1 MKSGKNNPK
10 VTVVCITYNQEK
22 YIGQALDSFL
32 MQKTNF
38 PFEIVVHDDK
48 STDGTI
54 KILESYQKKYPDIVS
69 LVVEKENQFGKK
81 SVDFIRQMYSNAR
94 GEYVAVCEGDDFWTD
109 ENKLQKQV
117 DFLDR
122 KKDYAVCFHPVRV
135 FYEDGA
141 AQDSIFPEE
150 TSGFTAQKL
159 VEGNYIQTNS
169 VMYRKQ
175 QKYEVLTEYLMPL
188 DWYYHLYH
196 AQFGKIGFI
205 NKVMSAYR
213 RHDAGIWWNDSAN
226 RTQSLNRYGEAQL
239 IFYRKVLELKL
250 PGVDNFDPIIEKAKG
265 LMVEISSNDKVLNRL
280 DVIAKFP
287 EFVVPLM
294 EAIKSRDNISAYLRW
309 KLEYAKILLDYE
321 TRDHH
326 IGIKE
331 AVKNLMKLAERKKED
346 RQRNDNVSSISNK
359 KRPVTIV
366 IPVYDDWP
374 SLKLCIQSVK
384 KFFDTSGG
392 NRVILMNDIGPN
404 ADEIEKNILEAI
416 KDLDGF
422 IYHRNPKNLGFIGNC
437 NSAVNEVDETEN
449 EILLLNSDAEL
460 TEGTVEEMQKVLCSS
475 KSIATVTPRS
485 NNATVFSVPF
495 EPGKEGFVP
504 PIDSYNLYQK
514 VKDTLP
520 EYYETPT
527 AHGFCMLIR
536 REVIRRYGLFDS
548 VYGRGYCEEN
558 DFCMRVRHKGFTHAV
573 ANKAYA
579 VHEGSKSFT
588 SAGRDEQI
596 AKNHKILTER
606 YPEYDHLIARYVYD
620 VALEE
625 QTLFFH
631 L

>member
-1 MKSGKNNPK
+1 MKDNKKKPK

-22 YIGQALDSFL
+22 YIAQALDSFL
-32 MQKTNF
+32 MQKTSF

-54 KILESYQKKYPDIVS
+54 KILESYQKKYPDIIR
-69 LVVEKENQFGKK
+69 LVIEKENQFAKK
-81 SVDFIRQMYSNAR
+81 TVDFIRKMYSDAR

-109 ENKLQKQV
+109 ENKLQKQA
-117 DFLDR
+117 DFLD
-122 KKDYAVCFHPVRV
+122 KNKDYAVCFHPVRV

-141 AQDSIFPEE
+141 AQDSIFPEVS
-150 TSGFTAQKL
+150 SGFTAQKL

-175 QKYEVLTEYLMPL
+175 QSYEPLTDYLMPL

-205 NKVMSAYR
+205 DEVMGSYR
-213 RHDAGIWWNDSAN
+213 RHSAGIWQDEAKD
-226 RTQSLNRYGEAQL
+226 RTRFLNNHAEAHL
-239 IFYRKVLELKL
+239 NVYRAIMKL
-250 PGVDNFDPIIEKAKG
+250 HLPRVKNFDSVVEKAKS
-265 LMVEISSNDKVLNRL
+265 LMVEIVANDNL
-280 DVIAKFP
+280 DIRYDMVSKFP
-287 EFVVPLM
+287 DFTLPLV
-294 EAIKSRDNISAYLRW
+294 ETIRSRDNRLRYYRW

-321 TRDHH
+321 TRQHN

-331 AVKNLMKLAERKKED
+331 AVKNRIKLVERKKED
-346 RQRNDNVSSISNK
+346 RQRSDNVFSISNK
-359 KRPVTIV
+359 KRQVTIV

-374 SLKLCIQSVK
+374 SLKLCIESVK
-384 KFFDTSGG
+384 KFFDASGG
-392 NRVILMNDIGPN
+392 NQVILMNDIGPN
-404 ADEIEKNILEAI
+404 ADVIEKNILDSI
-416 KDLDGF
+416 KGLDGF
-422 IYHRNPKNLGFIGNC
+422 IYHRNPRNLGFIGNC
-437 NSAVNEVDETEN
+437 NSAVNEVDKTEN

-460 TEGTVEEMQKVLCSS
+460 TEGTVDEMKKVLYSS

-495 EPGKEGFVP
+495 EPGAEGKVP
-504 PIDSYNLYQK
+504 PAISYAMYRQ
-514 VKDTLP
+514 VRESLP
-520 EYYETPT
+520 DVYETPT

-536 REVIRRYGLFDS
+536 REVVRRYGLFDP

-558 DFCMRVRHKGFTHAV
+558 DFCLRVRHKGFTHAV

-606 YPEYDHLIARYVYD
+606 YPEYDHLVARYIYD
-620 VALEE
+620 TALEE
-625 QTLFFH
+625 QIRFFDV
-631 L
+631 